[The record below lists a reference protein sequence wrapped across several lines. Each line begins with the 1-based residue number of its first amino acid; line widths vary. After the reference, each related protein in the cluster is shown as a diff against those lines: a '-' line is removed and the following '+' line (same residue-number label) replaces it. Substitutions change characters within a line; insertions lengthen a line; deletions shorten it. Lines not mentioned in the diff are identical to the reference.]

1 MLAYRLVDRPVASR
15 LVRRSMMLGRGV
27 ASFKVK
33 FRRGIDGPQYQT
45 NLSPSRLYWNSTLL
59 FRRFQIAVISPLVQA
74 SRSLNF
80 WILPDPVSGNVSTTN
95 QCFGVLCG
103 ASEARM

>member
-1 MLAYRLVDRPVASR
+1 M
-15 LVRRSMMLGRGV
+15 
-27 ASFKVK
+27 K
-33 FRRGIDGPQYQT
+33 FRRDIDGPQCQT
-45 NLSPSRLYWNSTLL
+45 NLSPLRLYWNSTSY
-59 FRRFQIAVISPLVQA
+59 FRRFQIAIISPFVHA

-80 WILPDPVSGNVSTTN
+80 WILPDPVSGNASTTN